1 MMPRCEQRTTC
12 ESTVR
17 GQIGGCQGLGR
28 EEWRGIAN
36 GHSVS
41 PGGIKM
47 FWKQIEGWLPDI
59 TNVLMVTVMLFEFD
73 RDFLKSRSEKGEIGG
88 PALSASMHPA
98 VSF

>member
-1 MMPRCEQRTTC
+1 
-12 ESTVR
+12 
-17 GQIGGCQGLGR
+17 
-28 EEWRGIAN
+28 
-36 GHSVS
+36 
-41 PGGIKM
+41 M

-88 PALSASMHPA
+88 PAPSASMHPA